1 MIYTIKNENLEVSIE
16 DLGGQMCSI
25 KDTKGREYLW
35 QRDEKYWGDSAIN
48 VHCTFDTGK
57 IYISGKNL

>member
-1 MIYTIKNENLEVSIE
+1 
-16 DLGGQMCSI
+16 MCSI

-48 VHCTFDTGK
+48 LFPYIARLTQENIK
-57 IYISGKNL
+57 ISGEKPMKWIFMDFLKILF

>member
-48 VHCTFDTGK
+48 LFP
-57 IYISGKNL
+57 YIAPMKWIFMDF

>member
-1 MIYTIKNENLEVSIE
+1 
-16 DLGGQMCSI
+16 MCSI

-48 VHCTFDTGK
+48 LFPYIARLTQGK
-57 IYISGKNL
+57 YTYRGKPMKWISGGFRKILF